1 MAAVNYYYSSVS
13 SNLELKKNQQKIE
26 MILDSK
32 KIPYNKLDVAADTD
46 LRDKMRGII
55 GDPKALP
62 PQLFNGDTYCG
73 DFDAFEEALETETLE
88 EFLKLK

>member
-1 MAAVNYYYSSVS
+1 
-13 SNLELKKNQQKIE
+13 
-26 MILDSK
+26 MILESK

-73 DFDAFEEALETETLE
+73 VSIEREREREREGLGVGIYICNDT
-88 EFLKLK
+88 